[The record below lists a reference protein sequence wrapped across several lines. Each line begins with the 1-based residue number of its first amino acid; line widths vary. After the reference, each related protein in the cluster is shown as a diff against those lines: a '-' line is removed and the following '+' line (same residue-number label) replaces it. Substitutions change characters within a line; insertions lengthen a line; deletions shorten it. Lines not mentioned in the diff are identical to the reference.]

1 MTTPDRPDAVD
12 SQQTLPVPAE
22 DHPLWKRAEENLAD
36 RARID
41 KDLAR
46 ELLEAA
52 VRAAEG
58 EVLLSLAEEDPVPSS
73 LSDTRAY
80 RLYRISTLLGRT
92 PEPYEVAAIFRVPD
106 TTART
111 IITRM
116 EATYPSLRERGLDAA
131 LKDTSGPPRLW
142 RPGGEDRYEVEYDSV
157 RGRQALRSK
166 LRRLGVSDVRQGSNS
181 QSVSFPKQTQAGE
194 NVLDLLVLPR
204 PPEE

>member
-131 LKDTSGPPRLW
+131 LKDTSGPEAVASRG
-142 RPGGEDRYEVEYDSV
+142 RRSV
-157 RGRQALRSK
+157 RSGV
-166 LRRLGVSDVRQGSNS
+166 RLC
-181 QSVSFPKQTQAGE
+181 
-194 NVLDLLVLPR
+194 PR
-204 PPEE
+204 PSGSPLEAPTPRSIGRSTGLELSKRLVP